1 MVLTKIAGRLRSL
14 ILVTTLALVV
24 LPSLYAQGST
34 LKVFVDQS
42 KAIQIKNLKRVSI
55 TNPRVADVVIVSPHE
70 LIVNGL
76 TIGRTTLY
84 LWDDKGRKEVQ
95 IVVLE
100 DRADIPRL
108 IRGEVKKLLG
118 LDTVDVRIIQMERN
132 ETLILRGVVD
142 SDTQI
147 EIVEEISKAYFKGTI
162 MNLLEAKAEFVSV
175 EDQLR
180 QMIKL
185 PEVKISVIYKGR
197 RVFKRGEMPDI
208 SAIILEGFVD
218 DQRDY
223 ERVEAIARSFGP
235 ITNLIEVVNPIQVL
249 IEGHVL
255 ELSKSRDDRLGVEW
269 GTAWGTTGG
278 DGNVTFGQRNVNTVR
293 FLENLFY
300 SWRGDIRTL
309 GPRIDPVDAYPW
321 EIENLNRV
329 DPMFAKINFDLQRGS
344 AKVLAAPKVITRV
357 NSRANIRVGGQIP
370 VPGETEAGGTTIE
383 YKTYGLEMSIN
394 PNVDH
399 KGNITSKV
407 DITWTT
413 IDPARSQTIGTATFF
428 ALKERSTSNEVTV
441 RDGQH
446 IIISGLIQ
454 KEEGVIMSGIPIL
467 SRIPILGKLFK
478 SESFNDSSSELVI
491 IVTPSLLASKR
502 MREKFSQF
510 DAEKPKELE
519 EEEGAVDAPITFDNV
534 TPDQAKRLQVA
545 LNKVDS
551 TFDKILNR
559 EELTVTAV
567 DIPPLKILRQ
577 PSAMEVAA
585 AGKGASTNATQNRVA
600 SPLLP
605 KAEVKASKAT
615 AKKTSRAKD
624 FAAMVRQRLRR
635 GKSNNAAKTMKSV
648 SRRAE
653 LERKIRQ
660 RVRGT
665 ESVVKAAPAEAK
677 SLFPEESTMEPLE
690 ARLQSIITELPGSS
704 NDNSAIE
711 MPKLP
716 PVNKSTRSKVISR
729 IKSTPKVQ
737 AAASAPAAAS
747 GDIDDRVDQLFLQIK
762 EKLADK
768 S

>member
-1 MVLTKIAGRLRSL
+1 MVLTNHAGRLRSL
-14 ILVTTLALVV
+14 ILVAVLAMVAV
-24 LPSLYAQGST
+24 PSLYAQPST

-42 KAIQIKNLKRVSI
+42 KAIQIKNLKRVSV

-269 GTAWGTTGG
+269 GTAWNTTGG
-278 DGNVTFGQRNVNTVR
+278 ENITFGQRQVNTVR

-300 SWRGDIRTL
+300 SWRGDVRTL
-309 GPRIDPVDAYPW
+309 GPRIDPVNAFPW

-329 DPMFAKINFDLQRGS
+329 DPMFAKINFDLQRGK

-357 NSRANIRVGGQIP
+357 NTQANIRVGGQIP

-399 KGNITSKV
+399 KGNITSRV

-413 IDPARSQTIGTATFF
+413 IDPARSQTIGTATYF
-428 ALKERSTSNEVTV
+428 ALRERSTRNEVTV

-454 KEEGVIMSGIPIL
+454 KEEGVIMSGIPLL

-478 SESFNDSSSELVI
+478 SESFNDSMSELVI
-491 IVTPSLLASKR
+491 IITPSLLASKR
-502 MREKFSQF
+502 MRDKFSQF
-510 DAEKPKELE
+510 DDSLPE
-519 EEEGAVDAPITFDNV
+519 ENETEEDAADEPITFDNV

-545 LNKVDS
+545 LSKVDS

-577 PSAMEVAA
+577 PSAVEVAA
-585 AGKGASTNATQNRVA
+585 AGQAVAANTQQERVA
-600 SPLLP
+600 SPMLP
-605 KAEVKASKAT
+605 PAHNGAIKSAA
-615 AKKTSRAKD
+615 AKSKTSD
-624 FAAMVRQRLRR
+624 FAAKVRARLRR
-635 GKSNNAAKTMKSV
+635 GRAGSSHQPVKNV

-653 LERKIRQ
+653 LERKIRE
-660 RVRGT
+660 RVRGSQ
-665 ESVVKAAPAEAK
+665 SVVKEAPQEAK
-677 SLFPEESTMEPLE
+677 SLFPEESSTEPLE
-690 ARLQSIITELPGSS
+690 ARLQSIITELPGDSAPVIKAESKPEFAPIVPKSS
-704 NDNSAIE
+704 VRTRVEA
-711 MPKLP
+711 PK
-716 PVNKSTRSKVISR
+716 R
-729 IKSTPKVQ
+729 Q
-737 AAASAPAAAS
+737 AKAPAPAANK
-747 GDIDDRVDQLFLQIK
+747 DIDDRVDQLFLQIK

-768 S
+768 SD